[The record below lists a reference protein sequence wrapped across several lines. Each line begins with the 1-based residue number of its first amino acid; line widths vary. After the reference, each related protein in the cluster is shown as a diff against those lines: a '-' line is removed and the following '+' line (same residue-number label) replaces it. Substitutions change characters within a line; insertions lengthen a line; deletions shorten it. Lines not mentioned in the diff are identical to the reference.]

1 MFLLLLFLFLL
12 FVVVAVVVVVVLVV
26 AVVVVV
32 VVSMLITP
40 SANVQHELQRR
51 SVIHILRKNR
61 IMGKQRK

>member
-26 AVVVVV
+26 AVVVV